1 MGINH
6 IQKYSPGRKN
16 FSKKS
21 RDPKLGVISWA
32 LYTIMSV
39 EQDEILAATLKT
51 QAFVP
56 LADGTALDAYKLND
70 GAKLHLMIKDNKAA
84 ASPSDNSNSVR
95 KKTPVVA
102 AVNLEEE
109 LSRSLRDE

>member
-6 IQKYSPGRKN
+6 TQKYSPGRKN

-39 EQDEILAATLKT
+39 NVKENGNGMPLFAAMCIT
-51 QAFVP
+51 
-56 LADGTALDAYKLND
+56 
-70 GAKLHLMIKDNKAA
+70 
-84 ASPSDNSNSVR
+84 SDM
-95 KKTPVVA
+95 
-102 AVNLEEE
+102 
-109 LSRSLRDE
+109 

>member
-1 MGINH
+1 MQILFIRNH
-6 IQKYSPGRKN
+6 
-16 FSKKS
+16 
-21 RDPKLGVISWA
+21 A
-32 LYTIMSV
+32 
-39 EQDEILAATLKT
+39 
-51 QAFVP
+51 QAFVPVKVEIILVP